1 MKKLTK
7 NMLTMEVLFKMK
19 NYDFSGWATKNDL
32 LCADGRII
40 KRDAFI
46 DNDGETVPLV
56 WNHQHGN
63 AENVLGH
70 ALLKNT
76 PDGVKAYCT
85 FNNTESGKNA
95 KLLVN
100 HGDVTQ
106 LSIYANKLVQN
117 GKNVVHGAIKEVS
130 LVLAGANPG
139 ARIDYVMSHSMY
151 SDEDGAI
158 ITTGEFLIHSDEE
171 EEEEKKNDDVAEEE
185 VAEEP
190 SKSESEDE
198 ESEDKMNENEIKH
211 AETEEKEKT
220 VQDVIDSMTKE
231 QQDVLYALV
240 GNALQTAG
248 NTNED
253 EKEGEGEDMKHN
265 LFDNEENETDGILSH
280 ADTEAIFAD
289 ANRYGSLKD
298 AVLAHGITN
307 IDWLFPEHKNINGN
321 GAPGFIGIEPS
332 AWVSTVMNGVHHTP
346 FARVKML
353 FADIRPDDARAKGYQ
368 KGNLKTEEVFGL
380 LRRTVDPT
388 TVYKK
393 QAIDRDDAVDITD
406 FDVVAW
412 IKGEMRTKL
421 DEELARAILFGDGR
435 SALSNDKI
443 DESRIIPICSD
454 AALYTIQKT
463 VTPIGTETLPHAI
476 IRSCVEAQDDYEG
489 SGNTIFFTAPATITS
504 MLLMEDANGI
514 RLYKDM
520 KDLALALNVEKIV
533 KVPASMVPDGKY
545 GVIVDLK
552 DYNIGADKGGSVNM
566 FDDFDIDYNKQK
578 YLIETRCSGALTR
591 PYSAISLNVASGETT
606 EETPAEPS
614 VG

>member
-1 MKKLTK
+1 
-7 NMLTMEVLFKMK
+7 MK

-40 KRDAFI
+40 RKDAFI

-63 AENVLGH
+63 SENVLGH

-76 PDGVKAYCT
+76 PNGVKAFCT
-85 FNNTESGKNA
+85 FNDTESGKNA
-95 KLLVN
+95 KILVN

-106 LSIYANKLVQN
+106 LSIYANKLKQV
-117 GKNVVHGAIKEVS
+117 GKDVVHGAIREVS

-139 ARIDYVMSHSMY
+139 ALIDPIMSHSIY

-158 ITTGEFLIHSDEE
+158 IYTGEFLVHSDEE
-171 EEEEKKNDDVAEEE
+171 PEEEPEENIEASDDDLT
-185 VAEEP
+185 
-190 SKSESEDE
+190 SKSEENEETLEGE
-198 ESEDKMNENEIKH
+198 ESMEEEMMH
-211 AETEEKEKT
+211 ADSSEKT
-220 VQDVIDSMTKE
+220 VQDVIDSMTDE
-231 QQDVLYALV
+231 QKDVLYALV
-240 GNALQTAG
+240 GQALQST
-248 NTNED
+248 EI
-253 EKEGEGEDMKHN
+253 EKENEGEENMKHN
-265 LFDNEENETDGILSH
+265 LFDTDDNEQDGILSH

-307 IDWLFPEHKNINGN
+307 IDWLFPTRKNVNGD
-321 GAPGFIGIEPS
+321 GAPGFIGLEPS
-332 AWVSTVMNGVHHTP
+332 AWVTSVMNGVHHTP
-346 FARVKML
+346 FARIKML
-353 FADIRPDDARAKGYQ
+353 FADIREDEARALGYQ
-368 KGNLKTEEVFGL
+368 KGNLKKEEVFGL
-380 LRRTVDPT
+380 LRRKVDPT

-393 QAIDRDDAVDITD
+393 QALDRDDVIDITD
-406 FDVVAW
+406 FDVVSW

-435 SALSNDKI
+435 SSLSTDKI
-443 DESRIIPICSD
+443 DETRIIPICSD

-463 VTPIGTETLPHAI
+463 VVQDPNETLPHAI

-489 SGNTIFFTAPATITS
+489 SGNTIFFTAPSTITS
-504 MLLMEDANGI
+504 MLLMEDRNGI

-520 KDLALALNVEKIV
+520 NELAMALNVDKIV
-533 KVPASMVPDGKY
+533 KVPASIVPAGKY

-552 DYNIGADKGGSVNM
+552 DYNVGADKGGSVNM

-578 YLIETRCSGALTR
+578 YLIETRCSGALIR
-591 PYSAISLNVASGETT
+591 PYSAISLNVNSNS
-606 EETPAEPS
+606 EEPTDESEGNS